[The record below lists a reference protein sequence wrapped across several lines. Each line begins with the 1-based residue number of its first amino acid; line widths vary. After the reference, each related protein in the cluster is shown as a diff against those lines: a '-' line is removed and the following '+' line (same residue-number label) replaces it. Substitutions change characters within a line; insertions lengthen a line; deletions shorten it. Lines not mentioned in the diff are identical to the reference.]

1 MEEERIIGKGVVFPL
16 EVVNGGI
23 RLDTGVKL
31 IESSLRHIFSFKNN
45 QRYFLGEFNTRLHEL
60 LERPLDY
67 VTLSLIDT
75 FVLDTIDLWEKRIQ
89 VDSLEKVIDNEIV
102 YVSVNYT
109 IKNTTVKDSF
119 VFPFYTKIIY

>member
-45 QRYFLGEFNTRLHEL
+45 KRYFLGEFNTRLHEL

-67 VTLSLIDT
+67 ITLSLIDT
-75 FVLDTIDLWEKRIQ
+75 FVLDTIELWEKRIQ
-89 VDSLEKVIDNEIV
+89 VDSLEKIIDNEIV
-102 YVSVNYT
+102 YVSVNYK
-109 IKNTTVKDSF
+109 IKNTTVQESF